1 MDFSDFDNWE
11 IDESIPLSERVL
23 ATYDYLGI
31 VGANW
36 NPGEIRNLEAENA
49 ALKEENQRY
58 RRLINRHR
66 LGILKV
72 DDDKGIKVT

>member
-1 MDFSDFDNWE
+1 MT
-11 IDESIPLSERVL
+11 LSERMHRDAIGQSSMVL
-23 ATYDYLGI
+23 TLHA
-31 VGANW
+31 VAV
-36 NPGEIRNLEAENA
+36 EVLEAENA